1 MKLDTLRISNF
12 QSFGKEPTEI
22 TFEDI
27 SYLIGPN
34 GSGKTSTLQAISRLF
49 GFDPSLR
56 RILKS
61 DFHINSSEETP
72 PDERIL
78 WIEANF
84 IFPELQDEGEHSTI
98 PEFFNQMRLDTGE
111 EIPRIRYRLEATI
124 GINGDIEENLYY
136 ILDVD
141 ENNEPITKTLVPRS
155 DRNQIQAHY
164 LPARRDPSNHIGFG
178 TNALLGRLLRSI
190 NWDTERE
197 NINSLS
203 EQINS
208 CITGN
213 SSISSLCTKLD
224 ESWSYLH
231 TGKFFTKPQLS
242 FGNSE
247 VEALLK
253 HMSISFSPGHGE
265 TNVDYSRLSDGQKS
279 MLYLSLVLSSITL
292 NRDVISGEETAFD
305 IDKLNPPVFSLILI
319 EEPENSLSPHY
330 LGRISNVLKKLLGN
344 DTQALIAT
352 HAPSILRRVAPEKIR
367 YLRLNSE
374 SRSTNIKTVTLPK
387 KADEAHKFVREAVQ
401 AFPEIYFA
409 RLVVLGEGDSEEI
422 VLPKLFE
429 ALELP
434 VDESAICITPL
445 GGRHVNH
452 FWRLLSTLEIPYVT
466 LLDLDVGRY
475 QAGWGR
481 IKYVNDKLKEFEP
494 EKILPTS
501 WTIPNWKDD
510 TYPVLTH
517 HSYCYEGEEI
527 SIFHALED
535 RNIFFSTPLDLDFS
549 MLLAFPDAYKV
560 EKETPTTE
568 IIKSVL
574 GKSHFNSDQYSTEEQ
589 KLFDTYHSHFKVG
602 SKPAAHIDGL
612 SNINDEDLKSNMPQ
626 PYINLALK
634 VKEILESIPE

>member
-12 QSFGKEPTEI
+12 QSFGQEPTEI

-61 DFHINSSEETP
+61 DFHITQNEENP
-72 PDERIL
+72 PPERLL

-84 IFPELQDEGEHSTI
+84 IFPELIDDREHSTI
-98 PEFFNQMRLDTGE
+98 PEFFNQMRLDIGE
-111 EIPRIRYRLEATI
+111 EIPRIRYRLEASM
-124 GINGDIEENLYY
+124 GINGDIEENLFY

-190 NWDTERE
+190 NWDIERE

-224 ESWSYLH
+224 ESWGYLH
-231 TGKFFTKPQLS
+231 TGNFFTKPQLS

-352 HAPSILRRVAPEKIR
+352 HAPSILRRVIPEKIR

-374 SRSTNIKTVTLPK
+374 SRATQVKTITLPQK
-387 KADEAHKFVREAVQ
+387 SGDAHKFVREAVQ

-452 FWRLLSTLEIPYVT
+452 FWRLLSTLEIPYIT
-466 LLDLDVGRY
+466 LLDLDVARY
-475 QAGWGR
+475 QGGWGR
-481 IKYVNDKLKEFEP
+481 IKYVNDQFSLYNPSFMLPP
-494 EKILPTS
+494 EYG
-501 WTIPNWKDD
+501 IPDWNDETQLIRKFDN
-510 TYPVLTH
+510 YRV
-517 HSYCYEGEEI
+517 E
-527 SIFHALED
+527 LEK
-535 RNIFFSTPLDLDFS
+535 RNVFFSSPLDLDFS
-549 MLLAFPDAYKV
+549 MLKAFPEAYKV
-560 EKETPTTE
+560 EKETPDEKTIE
-568 IIKSVL
+568 SVL

-589 KLFDTYHSHFKVG
+589 ELFDTYHSHFKVG

-612 SNINDEDLKSNMPQ
+612 SKINDEDLKSNMPKT
-626 PYINLALK
+626 YINLALK

>member
-22 TFEDI
+22 SLDDI

-49 GFDPSLR
+49 CFDPSLR
-56 RILKS
+56 RIQKT
-61 DFHINSSEETP
+61 DFHIDPNEEIP
-72 PDERIL
+72 PPQREL

-84 IFPELQDEGEHSTI
+84 SFPELLEDGEHSTI
-98 PEFFNQMRLDTGE
+98 PEFFNQMRLDQEE
-111 EIPRIRYRLEATI
+111 EIPRVRYRLIASM
-124 GINGDIEENLYY
+124 GIDGDIEENLYY

-141 ENNEPITKTLVPRS
+141 ENNEPINKTLVPRS

-164 LPARRDPSNHIGFG
+164 LPARRDPSNHISFG
-178 TNALLGRLLRSI
+178 TNALLGRLLRAI
-190 NWDTERE
+190 NWTSERAD
-197 NINSLS
+197 INSLS

-213 SSISSLCTKLD
+213 SSISSLCAKLD
-224 ESWSYLH
+224 ESWKYLH
-231 TGKFFTKPQLS
+231 TGNFFTNPKIS

-292 NRDVISGEETAFD
+292 NRAVILGEETAFD
-305 IDKLNPPVFSLILI
+305 IDKLNPPAFSLILI

-330 LGRISNVLKKLLGN
+330 LGRISNVLKKLLGK

-374 SRSTNIKTVTLPK
+374 SRSTNIKTITLPEK
-387 KADEAHKFVREAVQ
+387 TGDAHKFVREAVQ

-429 ALELP
+429 ALDLP

-466 LLDLDVGRY
+466 LLDLDIARY
-475 QAGWGR
+475 QGGWGR
-481 IKYVNDKLKEFEP
+481 IKYANDQLKQHKP
-494 EKILPTS
+494 SSILPKDH
-501 WTIPNWKDD
+501 TIPKWNNKEYLVRDFQNYLD
-510 TYPVLTH
+510 EL
-517 HSYCYEGEEI
+517 EE
-527 SIFHALED
+527 
-535 RNIFFSTPLDLDFS
+535 RNIFFSAPLDLDFS
-549 MLLAFPDAYKV
+549 MLLAFPNAYKV
-560 EKETPTTE
+560 KKETPNEET
-568 IIKSVL
+568 IKSVL
-574 GKSHFNSDQYSTEEQ
+574 GKSHFGSNQYSKEE
-589 KLFDTYHSHFKVG
+589 KELFDTYHSHFKVG

-626 PYINLALK
+626 AYKDLATK
-634 VKEILESIPE
+634 VKEMLESIPE

>member
-12 QSFGKEPTEI
+12 QSFGQEPTEI

-61 DFHINSSEETP
+61 DFHINPSEETP
-72 PDERIL
+72 PLEREL

-84 IFPELQDEGEHSTI
+84 LFPELLDEGEHSTI
-98 PEFFNQMRLDTGE
+98 PEFFNQMRLDSGE
-111 EIPRIRYRLEATI
+111 DIPRIRYRLEASM
-124 GINGDIEENLYY
+124 GINGDIEENLFY
-136 ILDVD
+136 ILDVN
-141 ENNEPITKTLVPRS
+141 ENNEPISKTLVPRS
-155 DRNQIQAHY
+155 DRNQILAHY

-190 NWDTERE
+190 NWDAERE

-208 CITGN
+208 CITDN

-224 ESWSYLH
+224 ESWGYLH

-253 HMSISFSPGHGE
+253 YMSISFSPGHGE

-279 MLYLSLVLSSITL
+279 MLYLSLVISSITL
-292 NRDVISGEETAFD
+292 NRNVISGEEPAFD
-305 IDKLNPPVFSLILI
+305 INKLNPPVFTLILI

-352 HAPSILRRVAPEKIR
+352 HAPSILRRVEPKRIR
-367 YLRLNSE
+367 YLRLNSK
-374 SRSTNIKTVTLPK
+374 SRSTDIRTVTLPE

-422 VLPKLFE
+422 VLPKLFD

-452 FWRLLSTLEIPYVT
+452 FWRLLSALDIPYVT
-466 LLDLDVGRY
+466 LLDLDVARHQG
-475 QAGWGR
+475 GWGR
-481 IKYVNDKLKEFEP
+481 IKNANDNLIKFEP
-494 EKILPTS
+494 TKVLPASWPLPKWNDDNAPILT
-501 WTIPNWKDD
+501 N
-510 TYPVLTH
+510 H
-517 HSYCYEGEEI
+517 FYEEGTA
-527 SIFHALED
+527 SIFEALEE
-535 RNIFFSTPLDLDFS
+535 RNIYFSTPLDLDFA
-549 MLLAFPDAYKV
+549 MLEAYPEAYKV
-560 EKETPTTE
+560 TLKSPTKTT
-568 IIKSVL
+568 INIVL
-574 GKSHFNSDQYSTEEQ
+574 GDSHHCAEQYSKKQ
-589 KLFDTYHSHFKVG
+589 KELFETYKSYFKNG
-602 SKPAAHIDGL
+602 SKPANHLEGIA
-612 SNINDEDLKSNMPQ
+612 NISDENLVKNMPES
-626 PYINLALK
+626 YKRLGLK
-634 VKEILESIPE
+634 IKQMLEEIPE

>member
-12 QSFGKEPTEI
+12 QSFGQEPIEI

-49 GFDPSLR
+49 AFDPSLR

-61 DFHINSSEETP
+61 DFHINSSEEIP

-84 IFPELQDEGEHSTI
+84 IFPELHDEGEHSTI
-98 PEFFNQMRLDTGE
+98 PEFFNQMRLDVGE
-111 EIPRIRYRLEATI
+111 EIPRIRYRLVASM

-213 SSISSLCTKLD
+213 SSISALCTKLD

-265 TNVDYSRLSDGQKS
+265 TSIDYSRLSDGQKS

-330 LGRISNVLKKLLGN
+330 LGRISNVLKKSLGN

-374 SRSTNIKTVTLPK
+374 SRSTTIKTISLPEDTDVAYK
-387 KADEAHKFVREAVQ
+387 YVREAVQ
-401 AFPEIYFA
+401 AFPELYFA
-409 RLVVLGEGDSEEI
+409 RLVVLGKGDSEEI
-422 VLPKLFE
+422 VLPKLF
-429 ALELP
+429 
-434 VDESAICITPL
+434 
-445 GGRHVNH
+445 HVNH

-510 TYPVLTH
+510 TYPVLTY

-549 MLLAFPDAYKV
+549 MLLAFPDAYHV
-560 EKETPTTE
+560 ERENPTAET
-568 IIKSVL
+568 IKSVL
-574 GKSHFNSDQYSTEEQ
+574 GKSHFNSAQYSAEEQ
-589 KLFDTYHSHFKVG
+589 ELFSTYHSHFKVG
-602 SKPAAHIDGL
+602 SKPAAHIEGL
-612 SNINDEDLKSNMPQ
+612 SNINDEDLKSKMPQ
-626 PYINLALK
+626 TYINLALK
-634 VKEILESIPE
+634 VKEILEGIPE

>member
-12 QSFGKEPTEI
+12 QSFGQEPTEI

-49 GFDPSLR
+49 GFDPNLR

-61 DFHINSSEETP
+61 DFHINQDEETP
-72 PDERIL
+72 PIERNL

-84 IFPELQDEGEHSTI
+84 LFPELLDDDDHSTI
-98 PEFFNQMRLDTGE
+98 PEFFNQMRLDVGE
-111 EIPRIRYRLEATI
+111 EIPRIRYRLTASM

-190 NWDTERE
+190 NWDAERE

-213 SSISSLCTKLD
+213 SSISTLCTKLD
-224 ESWSYLH
+224 ESWGYLH

-253 HMSISFSPGHGE
+253 HMSISFSPGHDE

-292 NRDVISGEETAFD
+292 NRDVISGEETTFD
-305 IDKLNPPVFSLILI
+305 RDKLNPPVFSLILI

-330 LGRISNVLKKLLGN
+330 LGRISNVLKKLLDN

-374 SRSTNIKTVTLPK
+374 SRATQVKTITLPQK
-387 KADEAHKFVREAVQ
+387 SGDAHKFVREAVQ

-452 FWRLLSTLEIPYVT
+452 FWRLLSTLEIPYIT
-466 LLDLDVGRY
+466 LLDLDVARY
-475 QAGWGR
+475 QGGWGR
-481 IKYVNDKLKEFEP
+481 IKYVNDQFSLYNPSFMLPP
-494 EKILPTS
+494 EYG
-501 WTIPNWKDD
+501 IPDWNDETQLIRKFDN
-510 TYPVLTH
+510 YRV
-517 HSYCYEGEEI
+517 E
-527 SIFHALED
+527 LEK
-535 RNIFFSTPLDLDFS
+535 RNVFFSSPLDLDFS
-549 MLLAFPDAYKV
+549 MLKAFPEAYKV
-560 EKETPTTE
+560 EKETPDEKT
-568 IIKSVL
+568 IKSVL
-574 GKSHFNSDQYSTEEQ
+574 GKSHFGSNQYSVEELE
-589 KLFDTYHSHFKVG
+589 LFDTYHSHFKVG

-612 SNINDEDLKSNMPQ
+612 SKINDEDLKSNMPQ
-626 PYINLALK
+626 AYINLALK
-634 VKEILESIPE
+634 VKAILESVPE

>member
-12 QSFGKEPTEI
+12 QSFGQEPTEI

-61 DFHINSSEETP
+61 DFHINPSEETP
-72 PDERIL
+72 PLEREL

-84 IFPELQDEGEHSTI
+84 LFPELLDEGEHSTI
-98 PEFFNQMRLDTGE
+98 PEFFNQMRLDSGE
-111 EIPRIRYRLEATI
+111 DIPRIRYRLEASM
-124 GINGDIEENLYY
+124 GINGDIEENLFY
-136 ILDVD
+136 ILDVN
-141 ENNEPITKTLVPRS
+141 ENNEPISKTLVPRS
-155 DRNQIQAHY
+155 DRNQILAHY

-190 NWDTERE
+190 NWDVERE

-208 CITGN
+208 CITDN

-224 ESWSYLH
+224 ESWGYLH

-253 HMSISFSPGHGE
+253 YMSISFSPGHGE

-279 MLYLSLVLSSITL
+279 MLYLSLVISSITL
-292 NRDVISGEETAFD
+292 NRNVISGEEPAFD
-305 IDKLNPPVFSLILI
+305 INKLNPPVFTLILI

-352 HAPSILRRVAPEKIR
+352 HAPSILRRVEPKRIR
-367 YLRLNSE
+367 YLRLNSK
-374 SRSTNIKTVTLPK
+374 SRSTDIRTVTLPE

-422 VLPKLFE
+422 VLPKLFD

-452 FWRLLSTLEIPYVT
+452 FWRLLSALDIPYVT
-466 LLDLDVGRY
+466 LLDLDVARHQG
-475 QAGWGR
+475 GWGR
-481 IKYVNDKLKEFEP
+481 IKNANDNLIKFEP
-494 EKILPTS
+494 TKVLPASWPLPKWNDDNAPILT
-501 WTIPNWKDD
+501 N
-510 TYPVLTH
+510 H
-517 HSYCYEGEEI
+517 FYEEGTA
-527 SIFHALED
+527 SIFEALEE
-535 RNIFFSTPLDLDFS
+535 RNIYFSTPLDLDFA
-549 MLLAFPDAYKV
+549 MLEAYPEAYKV
-560 EKETPTTE
+560 TLKSPTKTT
-568 IIKSVL
+568 INIVL
-574 GKSHFNSDQYSTEEQ
+574 GDSHHCAEQYSKKQ
-589 KLFDTYHSHFKVG
+589 KELFETYKSYFKNG
-602 SKPAAHIDGL
+602 SKPANHLEGIA
-612 SNINDEDLKSNMPQ
+612 NISDENLVKNMPES
-626 PYINLALK
+626 YKRLGLK
-634 VKEILESIPE
+634 IKQMLEEIPE

>member
-1 MKLDTLRISNF
+1 MCLVY
-12 QSFGKEPTEI
+12 QV
-22 TFEDI
+22 
-27 SYLIGPN
+27 
-34 GSGKTSTLQAISRLF
+34 KTSCFFSTHQ
-49 GFDPSLR
+49 
-56 RILKS
+56 ILKS
-61 DFHINSSEETP
+61 DFHINQNEETP
-72 PDERIL
+72 PIERNL

-84 IFPELQDEGEHSTI
+84 LFPELLDDEEHSTI
-98 PEFFNQMRLDTGE
+98 PEFFNQMRLDVGE
-111 EIPRIRYRLEATI
+111 EIPRIRYRLTASM

-136 ILDVD
+136 ILDID

-208 CITGN
+208 CITSN

-224 ESWSYLH
+224 ESWGYLH
-231 TGKFFTKPQLS
+231 TGKFFTKPQLA

-279 MLYLSLVLSSITL
+279 MLYLSLVLSSIKL

-374 SRSTNIKTVTLPK
+374 SRATNVKTIKLPK
-387 KADEAHKFVREAVQ
+387 KTSDAHKFVREAVQ

-452 FWRLLSTLEIPYVT
+452 FWRLLSRLEIPYVT
-466 LLDLDVGRY
+466 LLDLDVARNQG
-475 QAGWGR
+475 GWGR
-481 IKYVNDKLKEFEP
+481 VKYVNDQLKQHSSSS
-494 EKILPTS
+494 ILPKDHI
-501 WTIPNWKDD
+501 IPEWNSEKYSIRDYQNYLD
-510 TYPVLTH
+510 EL
-517 HSYCYEGEEI
+517 EE
-527 SIFHALED
+527 
-535 RNIFFSTPLDLDFS
+535 RNIFFSAPLDLDFS
-549 MLLAFPDAYKV
+549 MLLAFPDAYEV
-560 EKETPTTE
+560 EKETPDEKT
-568 IIKSVL
+568 IKSVL
-574 GKSHFNSDQYSTEEQ
+574 GKSHFGANQYSVEELE
-589 KLFDTYHSHFKVG
+589 LFDTYHSHFKVG

-612 SNINDEDLKSNMPQ
+612 SNISDEDLKSNMPQ
-626 PYINLALK
+626 AYINLALK

>member
-1 MKLDTLRISNF
+1 MKLDTLRVSNF
-12 QSFGKEPTEI
+12 QSFGQEPTEI

-56 RILKS
+56 RIVKS
-61 DFHINSSEETP
+61 DFHINQNEGTP
-72 PDERIL
+72 PIERNL

-84 IFPELQDEGEHSTI
+84 LFPELRDDEEHSTI
-98 PEFFNQMRLDTGE
+98 PEFFNQMRLDAGE
-111 EIPRIRYRLEATI
+111 AVPRIRYRLTASM

-279 MLYLSLVLSSITL
+279 MLYLSLVISSITL

-367 YLRLNSE
+367 YLRLNAE
-374 SRSTNIKTVTLPK
+374 SRATNVKTIKLPEK
-387 KADEAHKFVREAVQ
+387 NGDAHKFVREAVQ

-445 GGRHVNH
+445 GGRHINH
-452 FWRLLSTLEIPYVT
+452 FWRLLSTLEIPYIT
-466 LLDLDVGRY
+466 LLDLDVARY
-475 QAGWGR
+475 QGGWGR
-481 IKYVNDKLKEFEP
+481 IKYVNDQFSLYNPSFMLPP
-494 EKILPTS
+494 EYG
-501 WTIPNWKDD
+501 IPDWNDETQLIRKFDN
-510 TYPVLTH
+510 YRV
-517 HSYCYEGEEI
+517 E
-527 SIFHALED
+527 LEK
-535 RNIFFSTPLDLDFS
+535 RNVFFSSPLDLDFS
-549 MLLAFPDAYKV
+549 MLLAFPDAYEV
-560 EKETPTTE
+560 EKETPDEKT
-568 IIKSVL
+568 IKSVL
-574 GKSHFNSDQYSTEEQ
+574 GKSHFDLNQYSVEEL

-612 SNINDEDLKSNMPQ
+612 SNISDEDLKSNMPQ
-626 PYINLALK
+626 AYINLALK

>member
-12 QSFGKEPTEI
+12 QSFGQEPTAI

-61 DFHINSSEETP
+61 DFHINQNEETP
-72 PDERIL
+72 PLERNL

-84 IFPELQDEGEHSTI
+84 LFPELLNDGEHSTI
-98 PEFFNQMRLDTGE
+98 PEFFNQMRLDVGE
-111 EIPRIRYRLEATI
+111 EIPRIRYRLTASM

-141 ENNEPITKTLVPRS
+141 ENNEPVTKTLVPRS

-164 LPARRDPSNHIGFG
+164 LPARRDPSNQIGFG

-190 NWDTERE
+190 DWDAERAS
-197 NINSLS
+197 INLLS

-213 SSISSLCTKLD
+213 SSISTLCTKLD
-224 ESWSYLH
+224 ESWNYLH
-231 TGKFFTKPQLS
+231 TGKFFTRPQLS

-247 VEALLK
+247 IEALLK

-265 TNVDYSRLSDGQKS
+265 KNVDYSRLSDGQKS

-292 NRDVISGEETAFD
+292 NRDVISGEETVFD

-330 LGRISNVLKKLLGN
+330 LGRISNVLKKLLDK

-367 YLRLNSE
+367 FLRLNSE
-374 SRSTNIKTVTLPK
+374 SRSTNIRTITLPEK
-387 KADEAHKFVREAVQ
+387 VDEAHKFVREAVQ

-422 VLPKLFE
+422 VLPKLFD
-429 ALELP
+429 ALELA

-452 FWRLLSTLEIPYVT
+452 FWRLLSALDIPYVT
-466 LLDLDVGRY
+466 LLDLDVARNQG
-475 QAGWGR
+475 GWGR
-481 IKYVNDKLKEFEP
+481 IKNANDNLIKFEP
-494 EKILPTS
+494 TKVLPASWPLPKWNDDAAPILS
-501 WTIPNWKDD
+501 
-510 TYPVLTH
+510 H
-517 HSYCYEGEEI
+517 HFYENCTV
-527 SIFHALED
+527 SIFDAMEE
-535 RNIFFSTPLDLDFS
+535 RNIYFSTPLDLDFA
-549 MLLAFPDAYKV
+549 MLEAYPEAYKV
-560 EKETPTTE
+560 IPEPPTKTT
-568 IIKSVL
+568 INRVL
-574 GKSHFNSDQYSTEEQ
+574 GDSHHCSDQYDIKQ
-589 KLFDTYHSHFKVG
+589 KALFETYKSYFKNG
-602 SKPAAHIDGL
+602 SKPANHIEGL
-612 SNINDEDLKSNMPQ
+612 ANISDENLIKNMPES
-626 PYINLALK
+626 YRRLGLK
-634 VKEILESIPE
+634 IKQMLEDIPE

>member
-12 QSFGKEPTEI
+12 QSFGQEPTEI

-61 DFHINSSEETP
+61 DFHINQNEETP
-72 PDERIL
+72 PIERNL

-84 IFPELQDEGEHSTI
+84 LFPELLDDEEHSTI
-98 PEFFNQMRLDTGE
+98 PEFFNQMRLDVGE
-111 EIPRIRYRLEATI
+111 EIPRIRYRLTASM

-190 NWDTERE
+190 NWDIERE

-208 CITGN
+208 CITDN

-224 ESWSYLH
+224 ESWGYLH

-305 IDKLNPPVFSLILI
+305 IDKLNPPLFSLILI

-374 SRSTNIKTVTLPK
+374 SRATHVKTITLPQK
-387 KADEAHKFVREAVQ
+387 SGDAHKFVREAVQ

-452 FWRLLSTLEIPYVT
+452 FWRLLSTLEIPYIT
-466 LLDLDVGRY
+466 LLDLDVARY
-475 QAGWGR
+475 QGGWGR
-481 IKYVNDKLKEFEP
+481 IKYVNDQFSLYNPTFM
-494 EKILPTS
+494 LPTEFG
-501 WTIPNWKDD
+501 IPIWNDE
-510 TYPVLTH
+510 TH
-517 HSYCYEGEEI
+517 LIRNFKNYRVE
-527 SIFHALED
+527 LEK
-535 RNIFFSTPLDLDFS
+535 RNVFFSSPLDLDFS
-549 MLLAFPDAYKV
+549 MLLAFPDAYEV
-560 EKETPTTE
+560 EKETPDEKT
-568 IIKSVL
+568 IKSVL
-574 GKSHFNSDQYSTEEQ
+574 GKSHFGPNQYSVEELE
-589 KLFDTYHSHFKVG
+589 LFDTYHSHFKVG

-612 SNINDEDLKSNMPQ
+612 SKINDEDLKSNMPKT
-626 PYINLALK
+626 YINLALK

>member
-1 MKLDTLRISNF
+1 MKLNSLRVSNF
-12 QSFGKEPTEI
+12 QSFGHKPTEI

-61 DFHINSSEETP
+61 DFHINQDEETP
-72 PDERIL
+72 PIEREL

-84 IFPELQDEGEHSTI
+84 VFSELLEQGEHSTI

-111 EIPRIRYRLEATI
+111 EVPRIRYRLTASM
-124 GINGDIEENLYY
+124 GIDGDIEENLYY
-136 ILDVD
+136 VLDVD

-190 NWDTERE
+190 NWDSERE

-208 CITGN
+208 CITDN
-213 SSISSLCTKLD
+213 SSISSLCTKLG
-224 ESWSYLH
+224 ESWGYLH

-253 HMSISFSPGHGE
+253 HMSISFSPAHGE
-265 TNVDYSRLSDGQKS
+265 TSIDYSRLSDGQKS

-292 NRDVISGEETAFD
+292 NRDVISGKETAFD
-305 IDKLNPPVFSLILI
+305 RDKLNPPVFSLILI

-330 LGRISNVLKKLLGN
+330 LGRISNALKKLLSK

-374 SRSTNIKTVTLPK
+374 SRSTNIKTIKLPK
-387 KADEAHKFVREAVQ
+387 KTDEAHKFVREAVQ

-434 VDESAICITPL
+434 IDESAICITPL

-452 FWRLLSTLEIPYVT
+452 FWRLLSILEIPYVT

-494 EKILPTS
+494 KKILPTS
-501 WTIPNWKDD
+501 CKISHWKDQD
-510 TYPVLTH
+510 CPIRTH
-517 HSYCYEGEEI
+517 HFFKHKGNEV
-527 SIFHALED
+527 SIFNALEE
-535 RNIFFSTPLDLDFS
+535 RNIFFSTPMDLDFS
-549 MLLAFPDAYKV
+549 MLLAFPDAYEV
-560 EKETPTTE
+560 EKETPDEKT
-568 IIKSVL
+568 IKSVL
-574 GKSHFNSDQYSTEEQ
+574 GKSHFRPNQYSVEELE
-589 KLFDTYHSHFKVG
+589 LFDTYHSHFKVG
-602 SKPAAHIDGL
+602 SKPAAHINGL
-612 SNINDEDLKSNMPQ
+612 SNISDEDLKSNMPQ
-626 PYINLALK
+626 AYINLALK

>member
-1 MKLDTLRISNF
+1 MKLDTLTISNF
-12 QSFGKEPTEI
+12 QSFGQEPTEI

-34 GSGKTSTLQAISRLF
+34 GSGKTSTLQAIARLF

-61 DFHINSSEETP
+61 DFHIHQNEETP
-72 PDERIL
+72 PIERNL

-84 IFPELQDEGEHSTI
+84 LFPELLDDDEHSTI
-98 PEFFNQMRLDTGE
+98 PEFFNQMRLDVGE
-111 EIPRIRYRLEATI
+111 EIPRIRYRLTASM
-124 GINGDIEENLYY
+124 GINGDIEENLFY

-155 DRNQIQAHY
+155 DRNKIQAHY

-190 NWDTERE
+190 NWDIERE

-224 ESWSYLH
+224 ESWGYLH

-374 SRSTNIKTVTLPK
+374 SRATQVKTITLPQK
-387 KADEAHKFVREAVQ
+387 SGDAHKFVREAVQ

-452 FWRLLSTLEIPYVT
+452 FWRLLSTLEIPYIT
-466 LLDLDVGRY
+466 LLDLDVARY
-475 QAGWGR
+475 QGGWGR
-481 IKYVNDKLKEFEP
+481 IKYVNDQFSLYNPSFMLPPKYGIPAWNDETQLIRKFDNYRVEL
-494 EKILPTS
+494 EK
-501 WTIPNWKDD
+501 
-510 TYPVLTH
+510 
-517 HSYCYEGEEI
+517 
-527 SIFHALED
+527 
-535 RNIFFSTPLDLDFS
+535 RNVFFSSPLDLDFS
-549 MLLAFPDAYKV
+549 MLLAFPDAYEV
-560 EKETPTTE
+560 EKETPDEKT
-568 IIKSVL
+568 IKSVL
-574 GKSHFNSDQYSTEEQ
+574 GKSHFGPNQYSVEELE
-589 KLFDTYHSHFKVG
+589 LFDTYHSHFKVG

-612 SNINDEDLKSNMPQ
+612 SNITDEDLKSNMPKT
-626 PYINLALK
+626 YINLALK

>member
-1 MKLDTLRISNF
+1 M
-12 QSFGKEPTEI
+12 
-22 TFEDI
+22 
-27 SYLIGPN
+27 
-34 GSGKTSTLQAISRLF
+34 
-49 GFDPSLR
+49 
-56 RILKS
+56 KS
-61 DFHINSSEETP
+61 DFHINQNEETP
-72 PDERIL
+72 PIERNL

-84 IFPELQDEGEHSTI
+84 LFPELLDDEEHSTI
-98 PEFFNQMRLDTGE
+98 PEFFNQMRLDVGE
-111 EIPRIRYRLEATI
+111 EIPRIRYRLTASM

-190 NWDTERE
+190 NWDIERE

-208 CITGN
+208 CITDN

-224 ESWSYLH
+224 ESWGYLH

-305 IDKLNPPVFSLILI
+305 INKLNPPVFTLILI

-352 HAPSILRRVAPEKIR
+352 HAPSILRRVEPERIR
-367 YLRLNSE
+367 YLRLNSK
-374 SRSTNIKTVTLPK
+374 SRSTDIRTVTLPE

-422 VLPKLFE
+422 VLPKLFD

-452 FWRLLSTLEIPYVT
+452 FWRLLSALDIPYVT
-466 LLDLDVGRY
+466 LLDLDVARY
-475 QAGWGR
+475 QGGWGR
-481 IKYVNDKLKEFEP
+481 IKNANDNLIKFEP
-494 EKILPTS
+494 TKVLPAS
-501 WTIPNWKDD
+501 WPLPKWNDD
-510 TYPVLTH
+510 NSPVLTNH
-517 HSYCYEGEEI
+517 FYEEGKA
-527 SIFHALED
+527 SIFEALEE
-535 RNIFFSTPLDLDFS
+535 RNIYFSSPLDLDFA
-549 MLLAFPDAYKV
+549 MLEAYPEAYKV
-560 EKETPTTE
+560 TLKSPTKTT
-568 IIKSVL
+568 INIVL
-574 GKSHFNSDQYSTEEQ
+574 GDSHHCAEQYSKKQ
-589 KLFDTYHSHFKVG
+589 K
-602 SKPAAHIDGL
+602 
-612 SNINDEDLKSNMPQ
+612 
-626 PYINLALK
+626 
-634 VKEILESIPE
+634 

>member
-12 QSFGKEPTEI
+12 QSFGQEPTEI

-34 GSGKTSTLQAISRLF
+34 GSGKTSILQAISRLF
-49 GFDPSLR
+49 GFDPNLR

-61 DFHINSSEETP
+61 DFHINQDEETP
-72 PDERIL
+72 PIERNL

-84 IFPELQDEGEHSTI
+84 LFPELLDDDDHSTI
-98 PEFFNQMRLDTGE
+98 PEFFNQMRLDVGE
-111 EIPRIRYRLEATI
+111 EIPRIRYRLTASM

-213 SSISSLCTKLD
+213 SSISTLCTKLD
-224 ESWSYLH
+224 ESWGYLH

-305 IDKLNPPVFSLILI
+305 RDKLNPPVFSLILI

-374 SRSTNIKTVTLPK
+374 SRATQVKTITLPQK
-387 KADEAHKFVREAVQ
+387 SGDAHKFVREAVQ

-429 ALELP
+429 VLELP

-452 FWRLLSTLEIPYVT
+452 FWRLLSTLEIPYIT
-466 LLDLDVGRY
+466 LLDLDVARY
-475 QAGWGR
+475 QGGWGR
-481 IKYVNDKLKEFEP
+481 IKYVNDQFSLYNPSFMLPP
-494 EKILPTS
+494 EYG
-501 WTIPNWKDD
+501 IPDWNDETQLIRKFDN
-510 TYPVLTH
+510 YRV
-517 HSYCYEGEEI
+517 E
-527 SIFHALED
+527 LEK
-535 RNIFFSTPLDLDFS
+535 RNVFFSSPLDLDFS
-549 MLLAFPDAYKV
+549 MLKAFPEAYEV
-560 EKETPTTE
+560 EKETPDEKT
-568 IIKSVL
+568 IKSVL
-574 GKSHFNSDQYSTEEQ
+574 GKSHFGSNQYSVEELE
-589 KLFDTYHSHFKVG
+589 LFDTYHSHFKVG

-612 SNINDEDLKSNMPQ
+612 SNISDEDLKSNMPQ
-626 PYINLALK
+626 AYINLARK

>member
-12 QSFGKEPTEI
+12 QSFGQEPTDI

-61 DFHINSSEETP
+61 DFHINHNEEIP
-72 PDERIL
+72 PIERNL

-84 IFPELQDEGEHSTI
+84 LFPELLDEGEHSTI
-98 PEFFNQMRLDTGE
+98 PEFFNQMRLDASE
-111 EIPRIRYRLEATI
+111 EIPRIRYRLEASI

-224 ESWSYLH
+224 ESWGYLH

-247 VEALLK
+247 IEALLK

-330 LGRISNVLKKLLGN
+330 LGRISNVLKKVLGN

-367 YLRLNSE
+367 YLRLNSA
-374 SRSTNIKTVTLPK
+374 SRTTNVKTIKLPEK
-387 KADEAHKFVREAVQ
+387 NGDARKFVREAVQ

-452 FWRLLSTLEIPYVT
+452 FWHLLSTLEIPYIT
-466 LLDLDVGRY
+466 LLDLDVARNQG
-475 QAGWGR
+475 GWGR
-481 IKYVNDKLKEFEP
+481 IKYVNDQLKQHSP
-494 EKILPTS
+494 SSILPKDHI
-501 WTIPNWKDD
+501 IPEWNSEKYSIRDYQNYLD
-510 TYPVLTH
+510 EL
-517 HSYCYEGEEI
+517 EE
-527 SIFHALED
+527 
-535 RNIFFSTPLDLDFS
+535 RNIFFSAPLDLDFS
-549 MLLAFPDAYKV
+549 MLLAFPDAY
-560 EKETPTTE
+560 E
-568 IIKSVL
+568 
-574 GKSHFNSDQYSTEEQ
+574 
-589 KLFDTYHSHFKVG
+589 
-602 SKPAAHIDGL
+602 GL
-612 SNINDEDLKSNMPQ
+612 CCINM
-626 PYINLALK
+626 
-634 VKEILESIPE
+634 

>member
-12 QSFGKEPTEI
+12 QSFGQEPTEI

-49 GFDPSLR
+49 GFDPNLR

-61 DFHINSSEETP
+61 DFHINQNEETP
-72 PDERIL
+72 PIERNL

-84 IFPELQDEGEHSTI
+84 LFPELLDDEEHSTI
-98 PEFFNQMRLDTGE
+98 PEFFNQMRLDVGE
-111 EIPRIRYRLEATI
+111 EIPRIRYRLTASM

-136 ILDVD
+136 ILDID

-208 CITGN
+208 CITSN

-224 ESWSYLH
+224 ESWGYLH

-279 MLYLSLVLSSITL
+279 MLYLSLVLSSIKL

-374 SRSTNIKTVTLPK
+374 SRATNVKTIKLPK
-387 KADEAHKFVREAVQ
+387 KTSDAHKFVREAVQ

-452 FWRLLSTLEIPYVT
+452 FWRLLSRLEIPYVT
-466 LLDLDVGRY
+466 LLDLDVARNQG
-475 QAGWGR
+475 GWGR
-481 IKYVNDKLKEFEP
+481 VKYVNDQLKQHSSSS
-494 EKILPTS
+494 ILPKDHI
-501 WTIPNWKDD
+501 IPEWNSEKYSIRDYQNYLD
-510 TYPVLTH
+510 EL
-517 HSYCYEGEEI
+517 EE
-527 SIFHALED
+527 
-535 RNIFFSTPLDLDFS
+535 RNIFFSAPLDLDFS
-549 MLLAFPDAYKV
+549 MLLAFPDAYEV
-560 EKETPTTE
+560 EKETPDEKT
-568 IIKSVL
+568 IKSVL
-574 GKSHFNSDQYSTEEQ
+574 GKSHFGANQYSVEELE
-589 KLFDTYHSHFKVG
+589 LFDTYHSHFKVG

-612 SNINDEDLKSNMPQ
+612 SNISDEDLKSNMPQ
-626 PYINLALK
+626 AYINLALK

>member
-12 QSFGKEPTEI
+12 QSFGQEPTEI

-61 DFHINSSEETP
+61 DFHITQNEENP
-72 PDERIL
+72 PPERLL

-84 IFPELQDEGEHSTI
+84 IFPELIDDREHSTI
-98 PEFFNQMRLDTGE
+98 PEFFNQMRLDIGE
-111 EIPRIRYRLEATI
+111 EIPRIRYRLEASM
-124 GINGDIEENLYY
+124 GINGDIEENLFY

-190 NWDTERE
+190 NWDIERE

-208 CITGN
+208 CITDN

-224 ESWSYLH
+224 ESWGYLH

-292 NRDVISGEETAFD
+292 RQ
-305 IDKLNPPVFSLILI
+305 
-319 EEPENSLSPHY
+319 HY
-330 LGRISNVLKKLLGN
+330 FNF
-344 DTQALIAT
+344 T
-352 HAPSILRRVAPEKIR
+352 
-367 YLRLNSE
+367 
-374 SRSTNIKTVTLPK
+374 
-387 KADEAHKFVREAVQ
+387 
-401 AFPEIYFA
+401 
-409 RLVVLGEGDSEEI
+409 
-422 VLPKLFE
+422 
-429 ALELP
+429 
-434 VDESAICITPL
+434 
-445 GGRHVNH
+445 
-452 FWRLLSTLEIPYVT
+452 
-466 LLDLDVGRY
+466 
-475 QAGWGR
+475 
-481 IKYVNDKLKEFEP
+481 
-494 EKILPTS
+494 TS
-501 WTIPNWKDD
+501 
-510 TYPVLTH
+510 
-517 HSYCYEGEEI
+517 
-527 SIFHALED
+527 
-535 RNIFFSTPLDLDFS
+535 
-549 MLLAFPDAYKV
+549 
-560 EKETPTTE
+560 
-568 IIKSVL
+568 
-574 GKSHFNSDQYSTEEQ
+574 Q
-589 KLFDTYHSHFKVG
+589 KLQNPVCLDK
-602 SKPAAHIDGL
+602 
-612 SNINDEDLKSNMPQ
+612 
-626 PYINLALK
+626 
-634 VKEILESIPE
+634 

>member
-12 QSFGKEPTEI
+12 QSFGQEPTEI

-49 GFDPSLR
+49 GFDPNLR

-61 DFHINSSEETP
+61 DFHINQDEETP
-72 PDERIL
+72 PIERNL

-84 IFPELQDEGEHSTI
+84 LFPELLDDEDHSTI
-98 PEFFNQMRLDTGE
+98 PEFFNQMRLDVGE
-111 EIPRIRYRLEATI
+111 QIPRIRYRLTASM

-197 NINSLS
+197 TINSLS

-208 CITGN
+208 CITSN

-224 ESWSYLH
+224 ESWGYLH

-305 IDKLNPPVFSLILI
+305 IVKLNPPVFSLILI

-374 SRSTNIKTVTLPK
+374 SRSTTIKTISLPK
-387 KADEAHKFVREAVQ
+387 DTDVAYKYVREAVQ
-401 AFPEIYFA
+401 AFPELYFA

-429 ALELP
+429 ALEIP
-434 VDESAICITPL
+434 VDESAISITPL

-452 FWRLLSTLEIPYVT
+452 FWRLLSNLNIPYIT
-466 LLDLDVGRY
+466 LLDLDVARY
-475 QAGWGR
+475 TAGWGR
-481 IKYVNDKLKEFEP
+481 IKYVNDNLREFEP

-501 WTIPNWKDD
+501 WDIPHWKDPN
-510 TYPVLTH
+510 YLIRTH
-517 HSYCYEGEEI
+517 HFFEHDNKQVN
-527 SIFHALED
+527 IFSALED
-535 RNIFFSTPLDLDFS
+535 RNIFFSAPMDLDFS
-549 MLLAFPDAYKV
+549 MLLAFPDAYDVKG
-560 EKETPTTE
+560 ETPDSET
-568 IIKSVL
+568 IKSVL
-574 GKSHFNSDQYSTEEQ
+574 GKSHFNPAQYSVEELE
-589 KLFDTYHSHFKVG
+589 LFDTYHSHFKVG

-612 SNINDEDLKSNMPQ
+612 SKISDEDLKSNMPQ
-626 PYINLALK
+626 AYINLALK
-634 VKEILESIPE
+634 VKEILEGIPE

>member
-1 MKLDTLRISNF
+1 M
-12 QSFGKEPTEI
+12 
-22 TFEDI
+22 
-27 SYLIGPN
+27 
-34 GSGKTSTLQAISRLF
+34 
-49 GFDPSLR
+49 
-56 RILKS
+56 KS
-61 DFHINSSEETP
+61 DFHITQNEENP
-72 PDERIL
+72 PLERLL

-84 IFPELQDEGEHSTI
+84 IFPELIDDGQHSTI
-98 PEFFNQMRLDTGE
+98 PEFFNQMRLDIGE
-111 EIPRIRYRLEATI
+111 EVPRIRYRLEASM
-124 GINGDIEENLYY
+124 GINGDIEENLFY

-141 ENNEPITKTLVPRS
+141 DNNEPITKTLVPRS

-213 SSISSLCTKLD
+213 SSISSLCAKLD
-224 ESWSYLH
+224 ESWGYLH

-279 MLYLSLVLSSITL
+279 MLYLSLVFSSITL

-330 LGRISNVLKKLLGN
+330 LGRISNALKKLLGN

-374 SRSTNIKTVTLPK
+374 SRTTHVKTITLPE
-387 KADEAHKFVREAVQ
+387 KAGDAHKFVREAVQ

-466 LLDLDVGRY
+466 LLDLDVARY
-475 QAGWGR
+475 QGGWGR
-481 IKYVNDKLKEFEP
+481 IKYANDQLKQHKPLSILPKDHGIPKWDNGENLVRDFQHYLDKL
-494 EKILPTS
+494 
-501 WTIPNWKDD
+501 
-510 TYPVLTH
+510 
-517 HSYCYEGEEI
+517 EE
-527 SIFHALED
+527 
-535 RNIFFSTPLDLDFS
+535 RNIFFSAPLDLDFS

-560 EKETPTTE
+560 EKETPSAET
-568 IIKSVL
+568 IKSVL

-589 KLFDTYHSHFKVG
+589 ELFDTYHSHFKVG

-612 SNINDEDLKSNMPQ
+612 SDIKDEELKSNMPQ
-626 PYINLALK
+626 AYINLALK

>member
-1 MKLDTLRISNF
+1 MELNFLRISNF
-12 QSFGKEPTEI
+12 QSFGQEPTEI

-61 DFHINSSEETP
+61 DFHINQDEETP
-72 PDERIL
+72 PLERKL

-84 IFPELQDEGEHSTI
+84 LFPELLDEGEHTTI
-98 PEFFNQMRLDTGE
+98 PEFFNQMRLDNGE
-111 EIPRIRYRLEATI
+111 EIPRIRYRLTASM

-136 ILDVD
+136 VLDVD

-155 DRNQIQAHY
+155 DRNKIQAHY

-190 NWDTERE
+190 NWDIERE

-208 CITGN
+208 CITDN

-224 ESWSYLH
+224 ESWGYLH

-279 MLYLSLVLSSITL
+279 MLYLSLVISSITL

-305 IDKLNPPVFSLILI
+305 INKLNPPVFSLILI

-330 LGRISNVLKKLLGN
+330 LGRISNVLKKLLSK

-374 SRSTNIKTVTLPK
+374 SRSTNIKTIILPEK
-387 KADEAHKFVREAVQ
+387 TGEAHKFVREAVQ

-466 LLDLDVGRY
+466 LLDLDVARY
-475 QAGWGR
+475 QGGWGR
-481 IKYVNDKLKEFEP
+481 IKYANDQLKQHKPLSILPEDHGIPKWDNGKHLVRDFQHYLDKL
-494 EKILPTS
+494 
-501 WTIPNWKDD
+501 
-510 TYPVLTH
+510 
-517 HSYCYEGEEI
+517 EE
-527 SIFHALED
+527 
-535 RNIFFSTPLDLDFS
+535 RNIFFSAPLDLDFS

-560 EKETPTTE
+560 EKETPSTE
-568 IIKSVL
+568 TIKSVL
-574 GKSHFNSDQYSTEEQ
+574 GKSHFNSDQYSIEEQ
-589 KLFDTYHSHFKVG
+589 ELFDTYHSHFKVG
-602 SKPAAHIDGL
+602 SKPAAHIEGL
-612 SNINDEDLKSNMPQ
+612 SNISNEDFKSNMPQ
-626 PYINLALK
+626 IYINLALK
-634 VKEILESIPE
+634 VKEILEVIPE

>member
-12 QSFGKEPTEI
+12 QSFGQEPTEI

-49 GFDPSLR
+49 GFDPNLR

-61 DFHINSSEETP
+61 DFHINQDEETP
-72 PDERIL
+72 PIERNL

-84 IFPELQDEGEHSTI
+84 LFPELLDDDDHSTI
-98 PEFFNQMRLDTGE
+98 PEFFNQMRLDVGE
-111 EIPRIRYRLEATI
+111 EIPRIRYRLTASM

-213 SSISSLCTKLD
+213 SSISTLCTKLD
-224 ESWSYLH
+224 ESWGYLH

-253 HMSISFSPGHGE
+253 HMSISFSPGHDE

-292 NRDVISGEETAFD
+292 NRDVISGEETTFD
-305 IDKLNPPVFSLILI
+305 RDKLNPPVFSLILI

-330 LGRISNVLKKLLGN
+330 LGRISNVLKKLLDN

-374 SRSTNIKTVTLPK
+374 SRATQVKTITLPQK
-387 KADEAHKFVREAVQ
+387 SGDAHKFVREAVQ

-452 FWRLLSTLEIPYVT
+452 FWRLLSTLEIPYIT
-466 LLDLDVGRY
+466 LLDLDVARY
-475 QAGWGR
+475 QGGWGR
-481 IKYVNDKLKEFEP
+481 IKYVNDQFSLYNPSFMLPP
-494 EKILPTS
+494 EYG
-501 WTIPNWKDD
+501 IPDWNDETQLIRKFDN
-510 TYPVLTH
+510 YRV
-517 HSYCYEGEEI
+517 E
-527 SIFHALED
+527 LEK
-535 RNIFFSTPLDLDFS
+535 RNVFFSSPLDLDFS
-549 MLLAFPDAYKV
+549 MLKAFPEAYKV
-560 EKETPTTE
+560 EKETPDEKT
-568 IIKSVL
+568 IKSVL
-574 GKSHFNSDQYSTEEQ
+574 GKSHFGSNQYSVEELE
-589 KLFDTYHSHFKVG
+589 LFDTYHSHFKVG

-612 SNINDEDLKSNMPQ
+612 SKINDEDLKSNMPQ
-626 PYINLALK
+626 AYINLALK
-634 VKEILESIPE
+634 VKAILESVPE

>member
-12 QSFGKEPTEI
+12 QSFGQEPTEI

-61 DFHINSSEETP
+61 DFHINPSEETP
-72 PDERIL
+72 PLEREL

-84 IFPELQDEGEHSTI
+84 LFPELLDEGEHSTI
-98 PEFFNQMRLDTGE
+98 PEFFNQMRLDSGE
-111 EIPRIRYRLEATI
+111 DIPRIRYRLEASM
-124 GINGDIEENLYY
+124 GINGDIEENLFY
-136 ILDVD
+136 ILDVN
-141 ENNEPITKTLVPRS
+141 ENNEPISKTLVPRS
-155 DRNQIQAHY
+155 DRNQILAHY

-190 NWDTERE
+190 NWDAERE

-208 CITGN
+208 CITDN

-224 ESWSYLH
+224 ESWGYLH

-253 HMSISFSPGHGE
+253 YMSISFSPGHGE

-279 MLYLSLVLSSITL
+279 MLYLSLVISSITL
-292 NRDVISGEETAFD
+292 NRNVISGEEPAFD
-305 IDKLNPPVFSLILI
+305 INKLNPPVFTLILI

-352 HAPSILRRVAPEKIR
+352 HAPSILRRVEPKRIR
-367 YLRLNSE
+367 YLRLNSK
-374 SRSTNIKTVTLPK
+374 SRSTDIRTVTLPE

-422 VLPKLFE
+422 VLPKLFD

-452 FWRLLSTLEIPYVT
+452 FWRLLSALDIPYVT
-466 LLDLDVGRY
+466 LLDLDVARHQG
-475 QAGWGR
+475 GWGR
-481 IKYVNDKLKEFEP
+481 IKNANDNLIKFEP
-494 EKILPTS
+494 TKVLPASWPLPKWNDDNAPILT
-501 WTIPNWKDD
+501 N
-510 TYPVLTH
+510 H
-517 HSYCYEGEEI
+517 FYEEGTA
-527 SIFHALED
+527 SIFEALEE
-535 RNIFFSTPLDLDFS
+535 RNIYFSTPLDLDFV
-549 MLLAFPDAYKV
+549 MLEAYPEAYKV
-560 EKETPTTE
+560 TLKSPTKTT
-568 IIKSVL
+568 INIVL
-574 GKSHFNSDQYSTEEQ
+574 GDSHHCAEQYSKKQRE
-589 KLFDTYHSHFKVG
+589 LFETYKSYFKNG
-602 SKPAAHIDGL
+602 SKPANHLEGIA
-612 SNINDEDLKSNMPQ
+612 NISDENLVKNMPES
-626 PYINLALK
+626 YKRLGLK
-634 VKEILESIPE
+634 IKQMLEEIPE

>member
-12 QSFGKEPTEI
+12 QSFGQEPTEI

-27 SYLIGPN
+27 SYFIGPN
-34 GSGKTSTLQAISRLF
+34 GSGKTSTLQAIARLF
-49 GFDPSLR
+49 AFDPSLR
-56 RILKS
+56 KIIKS

-72 PDERIL
+72 PLERKL

-84 IFPELQDEGEHSTI
+84 LFPELLDEGEHSTI
-98 PEFFNQMRLDTGE
+98 PEFFNQMRLDAGE
-111 EIPRIRYRLEATI
+111 DIPRIRYRLIASM
-124 GINGDIEENLYY
+124 GINGDIEENLFY

-141 ENNEPITKTLVPRS
+141 ENNEPISKTLVPRS

-190 NWDTERE
+190 NWDAERS

-213 SSISSLCTKLD
+213 SSISTLCTKLD
-224 ESWSYLH
+224 ESWKYLH

-247 VEALLK
+247 IEALLK

-292 NRDVISGEETAFD
+292 NRAVISGEDTTFEV
-305 IDKLNPPVFSLILI
+305 DKLNPPVFSLILI

-330 LGRISNVLKKLLGN
+330 LGKISNVLKKLLDK

-352 HAPSILRRVAPEKIR
+352 HAPSILRRVEPEKIR
-367 YLRLNSE
+367 YLRLDSE
-374 SRSTNIKTVTLPK
+374 SRSTNIRTVTLPE

-422 VLPKLFE
+422 VLPKLFD

-452 FWRLLSTLEIPYVT
+452 FWRLLSALDIPYVT
-466 LLDLDVGRY
+466 LLDLDVARHQG
-475 QAGWGR
+475 GWGR
-481 IKYVNDKLKEFEP
+481 IKNANDNLIKFEP
-494 EKILPTS
+494 RKVLPASWPLPKWNDDNSPILTNHFYEKGTA
-501 WTIPNWKDD
+501 
-510 TYPVLTH
+510 
-517 HSYCYEGEEI
+517 
-527 SIFHALED
+527 SIFEALEE
-535 RNIFFSTPLDLDFS
+535 RNIYFSTPLDLDFA
-549 MLLAFPDAYKV
+549 MLEAYPEAYKV
-560 EKETPTTE
+560 TPKPPTKTT
-568 IIKSVL
+568 INIVL
-574 GKSHFNSDQYSTEEQ
+574 GDSHHCVDQYNKNQ
-589 KLFDTYHSHFKVG
+589 QALFETYKSYFKNG
-602 SKPAAHIDGL
+602 SKPANHLEGL
-612 SNINDEDLKSNMPQ
+612 ANISDENLIKNMPES
-626 PYINLALK
+626 YRRLGLK
-634 VKEILESIPE
+634 IKQMLEEIPE

>member
-1 MKLDTLRISNF
+1 MKLDTLKINNF
-12 QSFGKEPTEI
+12 QSFGQEPTEI

-27 SYLIGPN
+27 TYLIGPN
-34 GSGKTSTLQAISRLF
+34 GSGKTSTLEAISRLF

-56 RILKS
+56 KIKKS

-72 PDERIL
+72 PLEREL

-84 IFPELQDEGEHSTI
+84 LFPELLDEGEHSTI
-98 PEFFNQMRLDTGE
+98 PEFFNQMRLDEGE
-111 EIPRIRYRLEATI
+111 KIPRIRYRLEASI

-141 ENNEPITKTLVPRS
+141 ENNEPITKALVPRS

-224 ESWSYLH
+224 ESWGYLH

-247 VEALLK
+247 IEALLK
-253 HMSISFSPGHGE
+253 HLSISFSPGHGE
-265 TNVDYSRLSDGQKS
+265 TNIDYSRLSDGQKS
-279 MLYLSLVLSSITL
+279 MLYLSLVISSITL

-305 IDKLNPPVFSLILI
+305 IDKLNPPVFSLILV

-374 SRSTNIKTVTLPK
+374 SRATNVKTIKLPK
-387 KADEAHKFVREAVQ
+387 KNGDAHKFVREAVQ

-452 FWRLLSTLEIPYVT
+452 FWRLLSTLEIPYIT
-466 LLDLDVGRY
+466 LLDLDVARY
-475 QAGWGR
+475 QGGWGR
-481 IKYVNDKLKEFEP
+481 IKYVNDQFSLYNPSFMLPP
-494 EKILPTS
+494 EYG
-501 WTIPNWKDD
+501 IPDWNDETQLIRKFDN
-510 TYPVLTH
+510 YRV
-517 HSYCYEGEEI
+517 E
-527 SIFHALED
+527 LEK
-535 RNIFFSTPLDLDFS
+535 RNVFFSSPLDLDFS
-549 MLLAFPDAYKV
+549 MLKAFPEAYKV
-560 EKETPTTE
+560 EKEIPDEKT
-568 IIKSVL
+568 IKSVL
-574 GKSHFNSDQYSTEEQ
+574 GKSHFDSNQYSVEELE
-589 KLFDTYHSHFKVG
+589 LFDTYHSHFKVG
-602 SKPAAHIDGL
+602 SKPAAHIEGL
-612 SNINDEDLKSNMPQ
+612 SNITDEDLKSNMPKT
-626 PYINLALK
+626 YINLALK

>member
-22 TFEDI
+22 LLEDI

-49 GFDPSLR
+49 CFDPSLR
-56 RILKS
+56 RIQKT
-61 DFHINSSEETP
+61 DFHIDPNEEIP
-72 PDERIL
+72 PPQREL

-84 IFPELQDEGEHSTI
+84 SFPELLEDGEHSTI
-98 PEFFNQMRLDTGE
+98 PEFFNQMRLDQEE
-111 EIPRIRYRLEATI
+111 EIPRVRYRLIASM
-124 GINGDIEENLYY
+124 GIDGDIEENLYY

-141 ENNEPITKTLVPRS
+141 ENNEPISKTIVPRS

-164 LPARRDPSNHIGFG
+164 LPARRDPSNHISFG
-178 TNALLGRLLRSI
+178 TNALLGRLLRAI
-190 NWDTERE
+190 NWTSERAD
-197 NINSLS
+197 INTLS

-213 SSISSLCTKLD
+213 SSISSLCAKLD
-224 ESWSYLH
+224 ESWKYLH
-231 TGKFFTKPQLS
+231 TGKFFTNPKIS

-247 VEALLK
+247 IEALLK

-292 NRDVISGEETAFD
+292 NRAVISGEETAFD

-330 LGRISNVLKKLLGN
+330 LGRISNILKKLLGK

-352 HAPSILRRVAPEKIR
+352 HAPSILRRVDPEKIR
-367 YLRLNSE
+367 YLRLDST
-374 SRSTNIKTVTLPK
+374 SRSTTVKTIILPTK
-387 KADEAHKFVREAVQ
+387 SDEAHKFVREAVQ
-401 AFPEIYFA
+401 AFPEVYFA
-409 RLVVLGEGDSEEI
+409 RLIVLGEGDSEEI

-429 ALELP
+429 ALDLP
-434 VDESAICITPL
+434 VDESAICIAPL

-452 FWRLLSTLEIPYVT
+452 FWRLLATLKIPYVT
-466 LLDLDVGRY
+466 LLDLDVARY
-475 QAGWGR
+475 QGGWGR
-481 IKYVNDKLKEFEP
+481 IKYINDQFSLYNNSLM
-494 EKILPTS
+494 LPS
-501 WTIPNWKDD
+501 NYFIPNWKDEKQLVRNYD
-510 TYPVLTH
+510 
-517 HSYCYEGEEI
+517 
-527 SIFHALED
+527 IFRVELEK
-535 RNIFFSTPLDLDFS
+535 RNVFFSSPLDLDFS
-549 MLLAFPDAYKV
+549 MLKAFPEAYKV
-560 EKETPTTE
+560 SKETPDEKT
-568 IIKSVL
+568 IKSVL
-574 GKSHFNSDQYSTEEQ
+574 GKSYFNSNQYSDEE
-589 KLFDTYHSHFKVG
+589 KELFDTYHSHFKVG

-626 PYINLALK
+626 AYKDLATKGLCCTK
-634 VKEILESIPE
+634 I

>member
-1 MKLDTLRISNF
+1 M
-12 QSFGKEPTEI
+12 
-22 TFEDI
+22 
-27 SYLIGPN
+27 
-34 GSGKTSTLQAISRLF
+34 
-49 GFDPSLR
+49 
-56 RILKS
+56 KS
-61 DFHINSSEETP
+61 DFHINQNEETP
-72 PDERIL
+72 PIERNL

-84 IFPELQDEGEHSTI
+84 LFPELLDDEEHSTI
-98 PEFFNQMRLDTGE
+98 PEFFNQMRLDVGE
-111 EIPRIRYRLEATI
+111 EIPRIRYRLTASM

-136 ILDVD
+136 ILDID

-208 CITGN
+208 CITSN

-224 ESWSYLH
+224 ESWGYLH

-279 MLYLSLVLSSITL
+279 MLYLSLVLSSIKL

-374 SRSTNIKTVTLPK
+374 SRATNVKTIKLPK
-387 KADEAHKFVREAVQ
+387 KTSDAHKFVREAVQ

-452 FWRLLSTLEIPYVT
+452 FWRLLSRLEIPYVT
-466 LLDLDVGRY
+466 LLDLDVARNQG
-475 QAGWGR
+475 GWGR
-481 IKYVNDKLKEFEP
+481 VKYVNDQLKQHSSSS
-494 EKILPTS
+494 ILPKDHI
-501 WTIPNWKDD
+501 IPEWNSEKYSIRDYQNYLD
-510 TYPVLTH
+510 EL
-517 HSYCYEGEEI
+517 EE
-527 SIFHALED
+527 
-535 RNIFFSTPLDLDFS
+535 RNIFFSAPLDLDFS
-549 MLLAFPDAYKV
+549 MLLAFPDAYEV
-560 EKETPTTE
+560 EKETPDEKT
-568 IIKSVL
+568 IKSVL
-574 GKSHFNSDQYSTEEQ
+574 GKSHFGANQYSVEELE
-589 KLFDTYHSHFKVG
+589 LFDTYHSHFKVG

-612 SNINDEDLKSNMPQ
+612 SNISDEDLKSNMPQ
-626 PYINLALK
+626 AYINLALK